1 MKRLL
6 YSALLLLAAT
16 PGLCAGEPAS
26 PPPPTAPQAMFNF
39 GTRQLQAGK
48 LPEAEEWLQTAVASQ
63 DPRLQPLALYNLGWV
78 RVAQGADILKRG
90 KDATGRAN
98 PAHVDDLTDQAGAAI
113 RRIDDAIASANEQQM
128 VAAYLHGGGV
138 RREINAA
145 TKVVHKALE
154 SQRQTLAKWQRAD
167 GDFRS
172 AVELHSA
179 DTDARFNAA
188 ATEKAIAALIDKLN
202 QLQPAAM
209 RMNAAG
215 QKLGDKMEKLKG
227 MIPAPN
233 MPPGAPGDE
242 DNDDMRGLE
251 PGQKEGAGK
260 VGEEIK
266 LSPEEAAQLLNGF
279 KLGGERRLPLGEEG
293 KSKPKN
299 PTGRTW

>member
-1 MKRLL
+1 MKCLL
-6 YSALLLLAAT
+6 FIALLWLSAA
-16 PGLCAGEPAS
+16 PGLRAEEAVS
-26 PPPPTAPQAMFNF
+26 APPPTSPQAMFNY
-39 GTRQLQAGK
+39 GTGRLTAGK
-48 LPEAEEWLQTAVASQ
+48 LPEAEEWLQNAVASQ
-63 DPRLQPLALYNLGWV
+63 DARWQPLALYNLGWV
-78 RVAQGADILKRG
+78 RVAQGAEILQRSQ
-90 KDATGRAN
+90 DAAGRAN
-98 PAHVDDLTDQAGAAI
+98 PAHVDDLTDQAGEAI
-113 RRIDDAIASANEQQM
+113 RQIDEAITSANEQRM
-128 VAAYLHGGGV
+128 IAAYLHGGGV
-138 RREINAA
+138 RREITAA
-145 TKVVHKALE
+145 TKAVRKALE
-154 SQRQTLAKWQRAD
+154 SQRQTLAKWQRAA

-260 VGEEIK
+260 TGEEIK

-299 PTGRTW
+299 PIGRTW